1 MDAKLQDAK
10 SQDAKTQDVKTQ
22 DVKTLITSAK
32 ILVIDD
38 EIYTRK
44 VIRTLLLAAGIN
56 RIHEAEDGFKGL
68 QALRQVVPDVV
79 IVDWE
84 MPFLNG
90 PEFVREVRSPGIF
103 PHPEVPIIML
113 TAHGERSRVLEAA
126 RLGVHEFLMKPV
138 SSNALVARIAAV
150 LTKPRAMVR
159 RGNYYGPEPRKLAT
173 YKPDTDSFAPRS
185 VGTVDP
191 EPSAVVFLD

>member
-1 MDAKLQDAK
+1 VTQANP
-10 SQDAKTQDVKTQ
+10 QDVKA
-22 DVKTLITSAK
+22 LITAAK

-44 VIRTLLLAAGIN
+44 VIRTLLLAAGISK
-56 RIHEAEDGFKGL
+56 IHEAEDGFRGL
-68 QALRQVVPDVV
+68 QAVRSLLPDVV
-79 IVDWE
+79 ICDWE
-84 MPFLNG
+84 MPCING

-126 RLGVHEFLMKPV
+126 RLGVHEFLIKPV

-150 LTKPRAMVR
+150 LTTPRPMIR

-173 YKPDTDSFAPRS
+173 YKPDTDSFAPRAI
-185 VGTVDP
+185 GAVDAP
-191 EPSAVVFLD
+191 PSSVVFLD